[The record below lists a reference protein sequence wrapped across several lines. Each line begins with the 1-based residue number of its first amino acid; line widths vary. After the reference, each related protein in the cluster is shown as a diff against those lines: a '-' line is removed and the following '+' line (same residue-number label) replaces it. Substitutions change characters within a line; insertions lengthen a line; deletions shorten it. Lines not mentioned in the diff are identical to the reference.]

1 MTLQGYSIATTSYLF
16 LKAFREGLKTKI
28 KMTIIS
34 MPQRTLVKVAES
46 IIMIE
51 DYNEEEKQKPK
62 KKETKDH
69 SKTIR
74 KRCVLLRSLL

>member
-1 MTLQGYSIATTSYLF
+1 
-16 LKAFREGLKTKI
+16 
-28 KMTIIS
+28 MTIIS

-74 KRCVLLRSLL
+74 KRCVLLRLLL